1 MKSLA
6 RAFFHYA
13 FGPFVWLIY
22 RMKRIGTENV
32 PRTGGVLLL
41 SNHVSY
47 IDSFIIYLTCPR
59 PVRFV
64 ILEDYMK
71 VKPIAWFLRLFGAIP
86 IRPEKAKEALV
97 RTAAALVEGDVVC
110 LFPEGGLTRLGV
122 TTEFKKGFEIIVR
135 KANCPVVPVYMDGL
149 FESIFSYERGRYFNK
164 RPQSLVCP
172 LQVAYGPPIPSDR
185 ATVES
190 VRLAVW
196 EQSVE
201 AFARRREFRRP
212 LEVAAV
218 NALKHRR
225 RRVLFAEYGKN
236 GPREWTRAQTL
247 ALAVSIARR
256 WMRHPTEKGDRIGI
270 LLPPG
275 PMTSIIHLGLVL
287 AGKTP
292 VNLPFTIDQNET
304 EATARTVAPLGIR
317 TVITSRAFMPHLM
330 DFWQGDEGVFIDMKT
345 VVSPAGSLMALFER
359 VLALVEP
366 AWLTAWRLD
375 LSRRDPSREAV
386 GILPRPGDK
395 VVFLTARELLRDVRR
410 VYAANFVRRDDV
422 VFSENDHASP
432 EGLVFGCWGAV
443 LGRGR
448 AVSRSLSLRDDDELL
463 GRTLLDQSVSHLAG
477 SLDFYRAVAM
487 TGAMR
492 SVGYGFIFGRID
504 PPELRELE
512 EQLGIPLV
520 RAWSGHG
527 RILAMS
533 RPHPDLGDL
542 VRHQYQRGFDPGAVG
557 HLLPG
562 LAGKIEGG
570 WLQIKLDPG
579 EGGWIS
585 AARHASIEPD
595 GLVILEGE
603 GDAGDG
609 NGSVDSRASRKK
621 APPSPPA
628 GNAAP

>member
-6 RAFFHYA
+6 RAFFYYA
-13 FGPFVWLIY
+13 FGPFIWLIY

-97 RTAAALVEGDVVC
+97 RTAAALAEGDVVC

-149 FESIFSYERGRYFNK
+149 FESIFSYERGCYFNK

-172 LQVAYGPPIPSDR
+172 LQVAYGPPIPAGE

-218 NALKHRR
+218 KALKHRR

-304 EATARTVAPLGIR
+304 EATARSVAPLGIR

-345 VVSPAGSLMALFER
+345 VVSPPGSLMALFER
-359 VLALVEP
+359 VRALVEP
-366 AWLTAWRLD
+366 AWFTCWRLD

-386 GILPRPGDK
+386 GILPRPGGQ
-395 VVFLTARELLRDVRR
+395 VVFHTARELLRDVRR

-422 VFSENDHASP
+422 VFSEDDHASP

-443 LGRGR
+443 LGRGK
-448 AVSRSLSLRDDDELL
+448 AVARSFSLRDDDKALERALL
-463 GRTLLDQSVSHLAG
+463 EQSVSHLSG
-477 SLDFYRAVAM
+477 RPDFYRAVAM
-487 TGAMR
+487 PLAVR
-492 SVGYGFIFGRID
+492 STKYGFLFGPID
-504 PPELRELE
+504 PAELRDLE
-512 EQLGIPLV
+512 ERLGIPLV

-542 VRHQYQRGFDPGAVG
+542 VRHQHQRGCDPGSVG
-557 HLLPG
+557 RLLPG
-562 LAGKIEGG
+562 LAGKVEGG
-570 WLQIKLDPG
+570 RLLVKVDPG
-579 EGGWIS
+579 DDRWFSGPRG
-585 AARHASIEPD
+585 AAIQPD
-595 GLVILEGE
+595 GLIMVK
-603 GDAGDG
+603 GDG
-609 NGSVDSRASRKK
+609 E
-621 APPSPPA
+621 APW
-628 GNAAP
+628 

>member
-6 RAFFHYA
+6 RAFFYYT

-22 RMKRIGTENV
+22 RMNRIGTENV

-97 RTAAALVEGDVVC
+97 RTAAALEEGDVVC

-149 FESIFSYERGRYFNK
+149 FESIFSYERERYFKK

-172 LQVAYGPPIPSDR
+172 LQVAYGPPIPADR
-185 ATVES
+185 ATVDS
-190 VRLAVW
+190 VRLGVW

-218 NALKHRR
+218 KALKRHR

-304 EATARTVAPLGIR
+304 EATARSVAPLGIR

-345 VVSPAGSLMALFER
+345 VVSPPGSLMTLFER
-359 VLALVEP
+359 ARALLEP
-366 AWLTAWRLD
+366 AWLTCWRLD

-386 GILPRPGDK
+386 GLLPRPGEK
-395 VVFLTARELLRDVRR
+395 VLFLTAREVLRDVRR
-410 VYAANFVRRDDV
+410 VYAANFVRRDDI
-422 VFSENDHASP
+422 VFSEEDHASP

-448 AVSRSLSLRDDDELL
+448 AVSRSLSLRDDVELL
-463 GRTLLDQSVSHLAG
+463 ERALLEQSVTHLSG
-477 SLDFYRAVAM
+477 RREFYRAVTMPLAV
-487 TGAMR
+487 R
-492 SVGYGFIFGRID
+492 SVKYGFIFGPVD
-504 PPELRELE
+504 PWELRDLE
-512 EQLGIPLV
+512 EELDLPLV

-533 RPHPDLGDL
+533 RTHPDLGDL
-542 VRHQYQRGFDPGAVG
+542 VRHQHQRGRDPRSVG
-557 HLLPG
+557 RLLPG
-562 LAGKIEGG
+562 LAGRIEGG
-570 WLQIKLDPG
+570 RLRVKIEPGDDGWLPG
-579 EGGWIS
+579 PRG
-585 AARHASIEPD
+585 ASIESD
-595 GLVILEGE
+595 GLIVAEGDLEG
-603 GDAGDG
+603 DC
-609 NGSVDSRASRKK
+609 
-621 APPSPPA
+621 
-628 GNAAP
+628 

>member
-6 RAFFHYA
+6 RAFFYYA

-22 RMKRIGTENV
+22 RMKRIGMENV

-71 VKPIAWFLRLFGAIP
+71 VRSIAWFLRLFGAIP

-97 RTAAALVEGDVVC
+97 RTAAALEEGDVVC

-149 FESIFSYERGRYFNK
+149 FESIFSYERERYFNK

-172 LQVAYGPPIPSDR
+172 LQVAYGPAIPADR

-218 NALKHRR
+218 KALKHRR

-304 EATARTVAPLGIR
+304 EATARSVAPLGIR

-345 VVSPAGSLMALFER
+345 VVSPPGSLMALFER
-359 VLALVEP
+359 VRALVEP
-366 AWLTAWRLD
+366 AWLTCWRLD

-386 GILPRPGDK
+386 GILPCPGDK
-395 VVFLTARELLRDVRR
+395 VIFHTARELLRDVRR
-410 VYAANFVRRDDV
+410 VYAGNFVRRDDV
-422 VFSENDHASP
+422 VFSEDDHASP

-448 AVSRSLSLRDDDELL
+448 AVSRSLSLRDDDEVLE
-463 GRTLLDQSVSHLAG
+463 RALLDQSVSHLSG
-477 SLDFYRAVAM
+477 RREFYQAVAM
-487 TGAMR
+487 PLAVR
-492 SVGYGFIFGRID
+492 SVRYGFVFGPVD
-504 PPELRELE
+504 PWELRDLE
-512 EQLGIPLV
+512 GKLDVPLV

-542 VRHQYQRGFDPGAVG
+542 VRHQHQRGCDPRGVG
-557 HLLPG
+557 RLLPG
-562 LAGKIEGG
+562 LAGTIEGG
-570 WLQIKLDPG
+570 RLRVKVEPGDDGWLSGPRG
-579 EGGWIS
+579 
-585 AARHASIEPD
+585 AAIEPD
-595 GLVILEGE
+595 GLIMAEGDWEGE
-603 GDAGDG
+603 G
-609 NGSVDSRASRKK
+609 
-621 APPSPPA
+621 
-628 GNAAP
+628 

>member
-6 RAFFHYA
+6 RAFFRLA
-13 FGPFVWLIY
+13 FGPLVWFLY

-32 PRTGGVLLL
+32 PRSGGVLLL

-47 IDSFIIYLTCPR
+47 IDSFVIYLTCPR
-59 PVRFV
+59 PVHFV
-64 ILEDYMK
+64 VLENYMK
-71 VKPIAWFLRLFGAIP
+71 VKSIAWFLRLFGAIP

-97 RTAAALVEGDVVC
+97 RTAEALEAGHVVC

-135 KANCPVVPVYMDGL
+135 RANCPVVPVYMDGL
-149 FESIFSYERGRYFNK
+149 FESIFSYERERYFKK

-172 LQVAYGPPIPSDR
+172 LQVAYGPPIPPDR

-201 AFARRREFRRP
+201 AFARRREFRLP

-218 NALKHRR
+218 RALKHRR
-225 RRVLFAEYGKN
+225 RSVLFAEYGKH
-236 GPREWTRAQTL
+236 GPREWTRARSL

-256 WMRHPTEKGDRIGI
+256 WMRHPTEKGDRIGV

-275 PMTSIIHLGLVL
+275 PMTSILHLGLVL

-304 EATARTVAPLGIR
+304 EATARSVAPLGIR

-345 VVSPAGSLMALFER
+345 VVSPPGSLMTLFER
-359 VLALVEP
+359 ARAFLEP
-366 AWLTAWRLD
+366 AWLTCWRLD
-375 LSRRDPSREAV
+375 LSRRDPAREAA
-386 GILPRPGDK
+386 GLLPRPGGK
-395 VVFLTARELLRDVRR
+395 VIFHTAREILRDVRR
-410 VYAANFVRRDDV
+410 VYAANFVRRDDI
-422 VFSENDHASP
+422 VFTEEDHASP
-432 EGLVFGCWGAV
+432 EGFVFGCWGAV

-448 AVSRSLSLRDDDELL
+448 AVSRSLSLRDDDGALERALL
-463 GRTLLDQSVSHLAG
+463 EQSVSHLSG
-477 SLDFYRAVAM
+477 RREFYQSVTMPLAV
-487 TGAMR
+487 R
-492 SVGYGFIFGRID
+492 SVRFGFVFGPVD
-504 PPELRELE
+504 PWELRELE
-512 EQLGIPLV
+512 ERLDLPLA
-520 RAWSGHG
+520 RAWSGSG
-527 RILAMS
+527 RVLAMS
-533 RPHPDLGDL
+533 RPDPDLGDL
-542 VRHQYQRGFDPGAVG
+542 VRHQHQRGRDPKAVG
-557 HLLPG
+557 RLLPG
-562 LAGKIEGG
+562 LAGRIEGG
-570 WLQIKLDPG
+570 GLQVKADPG

-595 GLVILEGE
+595 GLVVLEG
-603 GDAGDG
+603 GWDAG
-609 NGSVDSRASRKK
+609 R
-621 APPSPPA
+621 
-628 GNAAP
+628 